1 MIEGDL
7 DEDTEL
13 IVRLKDL
20 ELRRYIGLSKRPL
33 EWMALLVLFILAE
46 VDRLLLDAEVTENGD
61 SDEDE
66 DTRSFAIE
74 LAF

>member
-1 MIEGDL
+1 MG
-7 DEDTEL
+7 
-13 IVRLKDL
+13 
-20 ELRRYIGLSKRPL
+20 
-33 EWMALLVLFILAE
+33 LLVLFILAD

-74 LAF
+74 LAFLSVGEAAAPCS